1 MKESFSF
8 ARTEE
13 ADLARLEQV
22 RGLSAGIAR
31 VLDLAVIL
39 AKSGRR
45 IDLVGIDR
53 KVGLLCAQALDLP
66 PELGRELVP
75 ELRAQIATLDELTS
89 LIRSARSSS

>member
-1 MKESFSF
+1 MKDEFCFSGS
-8 ARTEE
+8 ED
-13 ADLARLEQV
+13 ADKARLEQV
-22 RGLSAGIAR
+22 RAMSVGIAR

-39 AKSGRR
+39 AQSGRR

-75 ELRAQIATLDELTS
+75 ALKSQIATLDELTA
-89 LIRSARSSS
+89 LIRAHR

>member
-1 MKESFSF
+1 MKVGFSF
-8 ARTEE
+8 TGTEK
-13 ADLARLEQV
+13 ADQARLEQV

-66 PELGRELVP
+66 PELGRELVAA
-75 ELRAQIATLDELTS
+75 LQAQIATLDQLTG
-89 LIRSARSSS
+89 LIRAARSPY

>member
-1 MKESFSF
+1 MEVGFSF
-8 ARTEE
+8 GGSDQ
-13 ADLARLEQV
+13 ADKARLEQV
-22 RGLSAGIAR
+22 RGLSAGIGR

-75 ELRAQIATLDELTS
+75 VLQAQITILDELTE
-89 LIRSARSSS
+89 LIRAGRFSS